1 MPTSEK
7 KPVLDSAECNDC
19 DACLEIAPSV
29 FKRLDSGIIL
39 VADLEEYPEEEVD
52 ECIKNCPC
60 QCIGWEEV

>member
-1 MPTSEK
+1 MSTLMR

-29 FKRLDSGIIL
+29 FQRMDSGIIWVVEL
-39 VADLEEYPEEEVD
+39 DAYPEEEVD

-60 QCIGWEEV
+60 HCITWEEA